1 MVHPLVGKPAPAIS
15 LPAAD
20 GETYT
25 LTPGAKG
32 VPVALFFYPKSGT
45 QLTRS
50 LLPAEAAD
58 PWTVPTLTLTAHAR
72 TQARTAARRRHAS
85 SAMRSQVRRFAA
97 LAVHRGR
104 AADWGAGGHAC
115 RE

>member
-45 QLTRS
+45 RLTSS
-50 LLPAEAAD
+50 LLSAEAAD
-58 PWTVPTLTLTAHAR
+58 PWTVLTLTLTAHAGSYGCTKEACQFR
-72 TQARTAARRRHAS
+72 D
-85 SAMRSQVRRFAA
+85 A
-97 LAVHRGR
+97 LAGTPLHRPRR
-104 AADWGAGGHAC
+104 APWSGS
-115 RE
+115 